1 MTTAI
6 LTRPRTLV
14 DRLPISDSRV
24 RSAVAIVAFATLT
37 AACAQWRMPLPWTP
51 VPITGQT
58 MAVLLAGASL
68 GAWRGAASQV
78 LYVAV
83 GTLGMPIFQNAEGGW
98 DVVTGTTGGYL
109 VGFIVA
115 AAVIGLLAE
124 RRQDRHFATSL
135 SAMALGSAIIYV
147 AGATWLA
154 HELGVSAAEA
164 VNLGVAPFLIGDAA
178 KALIAGA
185 LLPTA
190 WRLLGDRRD

>member
-1 MTTAI
+1 MTTA
-6 LTRPRTLV
+6 TFTQPRTLV
-14 DRLPISDSRV
+14 DRIPISDSRV
-24 RSAVAIVAFATLT
+24 RSAVAIVAFAALT

-51 VPITGQT
+51 VPVTGQT

-83 GTLGMPIFQNAEGGW
+83 GALGMPIFQNADGGW

-115 AAVIGLLAE
+115 AAVIGHLAE
-124 RRQDRHFATSL
+124 RRQDRHFATSMA
-135 SAMALGSAIIYV
+135 AMALGSAIIYLF
-147 AGATWLA
+147 GATWLA
-154 HELGVSAAEA
+154 HVLGVSSSQAIEF
-164 VNLGVAPFLIGDAA
+164 GITPFLIGDVA
-178 KALIAGA
+178 KAVIAGA

-190 WRLLGDRRD
+190 WRLIGDRN

>member
-1 MTTAI
+1 MTTATI
-6 LTRPRTLV
+6 TAPRTLA

-24 RSAVAIVAFATLT
+24 RSAVAIVAFAALT

-68 GAWRGAASQV
+68 GAWRGAASQA

-83 GTLGMPIFQNAEGGW
+83 GALGMPIFQNAEGGW

-115 AAVIGLLAE
+115 AAVIGHLAE

-135 SAMALGSAIIYV
+135 SAMALGSAIIYLC
-147 AGATWLA
+147 GATWLG
-154 HELGVSAAEA
+154 HVLGVSSSQAIEF
-164 VNLGVAPFLIGDAA
+164 GVAPFLIGDLIKAA
-178 KALIAGA
+178 IAGA

-190 WRLLGDRRD
+190 WRLLGDRH